1 MADEQ
6 QATGPTGQVLFQ
18 PGHAVHVEVVGGF
31 VHDQQV
37 GGRQQQPGQGD
48 PHAPPARHLVH
59 GPVVVGRVK
68 AQAGQDP
75 VGVGLHGVAA
85 ELLEPGLGLAELNQQ
100 AVLLVA
106 RRFADPGAQGLDAPG

>member
-6 QATGPTGQVLFQ
+6 QTTGPTGQVLFQ

-48 PHAPPARHLVH
+48 SHAPPARHFVH
-59 GPVVVGRVK
+59 GSVVVGRVE
-68 AQAGQDP
+68 AQPRQDP
-75 VGVGLHGVAA
+75 VGVGLYGVAA
-85 ELLEPGLGLAELNQQ
+85 ELLEPGLSLAELDQHP
-100 AVLLVA
+100 VLLVA
-106 RRFADPGAQGLDAPG
+106 RRLADLGA